1 MDISLQFDKFNLKSK
16 KNVYLY
22 MKNWLIVTIIY
33 HSSQVGNRSGI
44 LVKEGRVE
52 EIWFRKTTKSKKIGG
67 VAINGRS
74 GRNIAGETCFVP
86 A

>member
-1 MDISLQFDKFNLKSK
+1 
-16 KNVYLY
+16 